1 MTTESTSADDATR
14 RDGSRLSEGL
24 GAAGAAPLR
33 LPCANQVDGCVC
45 HKLQRPPV
53 ASCKD
58 GCLHPPLSGPAL
70 AWAQATAAQMA
81 ASLRD
86 LAAAARER
94 GKQQPEYQAAA
105 ARLEGA
111 FYAAADVIDDR
122 CRGA

>member
-1 MTTESTSADDATR
+1 MTTDYTSADDATR
-14 RDGSRLSEGL
+14 RDGSRLIEVL
-24 GAAGAAPLR
+24 GAAPLR
-33 LPCANQVDGCVC
+33 PPCANQVDGCIC
-45 HKLQRPPV
+45 HKLQRSPV

-94 GKQQPEYQAAA
+94 GKQKPEYQAAA
-105 ARLEGA
+105 ALLEGA
-111 FYAAADVIDDR
+111 FYAAADMINDR
-122 CRGA
+122 CCRGA

>member
-1 MTTESTSADDATR
+1 MSEM
-14 RDGSRLSEGL
+14 DGNGLSEGL

-33 LPCANQVDGCVC
+33 PPCGSQVDGCIC

-58 GCLHPPLSGPAL
+58 GCLHPPPSGPAL
-70 AWAQATAAQMA
+70 AWAHATAAQMA

-94 GKQQPEYQAAA
+94 GKQKPEYQAAA